1 MRQQYFQIKSLT
13 PKKAGG
19 CQFDNLTLSP
29 LDFSKMILRNGKALL
44 FLTFSEDMKIFSF
57 SFRYFCHF
65 WGIIDISLLQKK
77 LWTSAYNRW
86 YQQLFSFNLLEIG
99 CLIILF
105 ISVLDYFFLKNGE
118 SGNSE
123 WITWNCCSL
132 ILKCFFLSLSCFF
145 HKLQL
150 LQK

>member
-1 MRQQYFQIKSLT
+1 MRQQYFQIKSRT

-44 FLTFSEDMKIFSF
+44 FLTFSKDMKIFSF

-99 CLIILF
+99 CLIIIF
-105 ISVLDYFFLKNGE
+105 ISAFLFE
-118 SGNSE
+118 
-123 WITWNCCSL
+123 TWWRRKQRMKHFRL
-132 ILKCFFLSLSCFF
+132 LKFNIIKMSCFF
-145 HKLQL
+145 NRLHLWRK
-150 LQK
+150 